1 MRFEVAR
8 LFSIHP
14 ASILALPLNEYRKY
28 ASYYM
33 LVKRKER
40 EALQGD
46 EPEV

>member
-14 ASILALPLNEYRKY
+14 TSILGLPLTEYRKY
-28 ASYYM
+28 AAYYL

-40 EALQGD
+40 EALQGND
-46 EPEV
+46 PEV

>member
-1 MRFEVAR
+1 M
-8 LFSIHP
+8 FSIHP

>member
-14 ASILALPLNEYRKY
+14 ASILALPLTEYRKY
-28 ASYYM
+28 TAYYM